1 MLSGIALAN
10 ERLSCNDSRVR
21 RLILWWII
29 GLALAPAA
37 WAQLEVRL
45 GVERDNFVRHEPVI
59 VDVFIDSNH
68 NRAVILGDAPGWIRF
83 SVRNGRGF
91 PVNQTPGR
99 RLPGG
104 GLFVL
109 SSRKS
114 VVKAFNLAPFFDFS
128 EPGEY
133 TIQASIATKNWAK
146 VRFECPPVKVQVVR
160 AKVLGVLRRGM
171 ASVVPGEPPEVRRY
185 TLQTTRVKGKSHLFL
200 RVSDDHEPSFK
211 IYNVE
216 PLGMMVH
223 HAKPRFAQDADGNS
237 HVFFQCHQR
246 QYFYC
251 KIGPLGDLKERKTY
265 FSDKVRPFMYQ
276 DVKGVF
282 KVMSGRR
289 VVVDSDFPAP
299 RIRSRKNR

>member
-1 MLSGIALAN
+1 M
-10 ERLSCNDSRVR
+10 
-21 RLILWWII
+21 
-29 GLALAPAA
+29 ALAPAT

-45 GVERDNFVRHEPVI
+45 GVERDNFVRHEAI
-59 VDVFIDSNH
+59 FVDVSIISNH
-68 NRAVILGDAPGWIRF
+68 NRAVILGDAPGWIQF

-91 PVNQTPGR
+91 PVNQPPGLQLAR
-99 RLPGG
+99 ED
-104 GLFVL
+104 LFVL
-109 SSRKS
+109 GSRRS
-114 VVKAFNLAPFFDFS
+114 VVKTFNLAPYFDFS

-146 VRFECPPVKVQVVR
+146 VRFECPPVKIQVVR
-160 AKVLGVLRRGM
+160 ARILNVRLRGV
-171 ASVVPGEPPEVRRY
+171 ASTVPGETPEVRRY
-185 TLQTTRVKGKSHLFL
+185 TLQTTRVNGKSHLFL

-223 HAKPRFAQDADGNS
+223 HAKPRFALDASGNS

-251 KIGPLGDLKERKTY
+251 KISPTGVLLERKTY
-265 FSDKVRPFMYQ
+265 LSDKVRPNMFQ
-276 DVKGVF
+276 DRNGLF

-289 VVVDSDFPAP
+289 VVADSDFPAP
-299 RIRSRKNR
+299 RIRLRKN